1 MFDGDAL
8 TAEEVAK
15 MLRVSKNSVY
25 RLAQSGE
32 LASYRVGRKLRF
44 TLRDVEAYTRA
55 GMRSQ
60 KGAQA
65 ADGASSPSRTAEAGP
80 SPSGNAREGV
90 SEIPSAFSL
99 DCRKPFVIAGNDL
112 SGDIIAHALAAAG
125 LPIAR
130 AYVGS
135 YTALVNLYA
144 KQANAAL
151 VHLYDQR
158 TNAYNVPSVQR
169 IAPGMPVVVI
179 RLLKRKQGFIVQA
192 GNPKKLT
199 TWGGLLREGVRLTN
213 RERGCGTRVL
223 LDEKLL
229 SLEARPEMV
238 EGYDLECATGLEAAT
253 LVSKGCAD
261 VTIGIE
267 RLAKELPG
275 LAFVPLQTE
284 WLDIA
289 VEKSQRT
296 APLVR
301 EIRKIAESKSFRYAI
316 DAIEGYEAA
325 NTGAIVY
332 ES

>member
-1 MFDGDAL
+1 MFDDDAL
-8 TAEEVAK
+8 TAEEVAE

-44 TLRDVEAYTRA
+44 TLRDVEAYTRS

-60 KGAQA
+60 KDAQTSN
-65 ADGASSPSRTAEAGP
+65 GPSPHPRTAEAGP
-80 SPSGNAREGV
+80 SPSGAREGM
-90 SEIPSAFSL
+90 SEMLRAFSL
-99 DCRKPFVIAGNDL
+99 DSREPFVIAGNDL

-125 LPIAR
+125 LPISR

-151 VHLYDQR
+151 VHLFDRR
-158 TNAYNVPSVQR
+158 TNAYNVSSVQR

-199 TWGGLLREGVRLTN
+199 TWGGLLREGVRLVN

-261 VTIGIE
+261 VAIGVE
-267 RLAKELPG
+267 RLAKELPD

-289 VEKSQRT
+289 IEKTPRT

-301 EIRKIAESKSFRYAI
+301 EIRKITESESFRNAI
-316 DAIEGYEAA
+316 DALDGYEAA
-325 NTGAIVY
+325 NAGAIIY
-332 ES
+332 EC

>member
-8 TAEEVAK
+8 TAEEVAE

-65 ADGASSPSRTAEAGP
+65 AEGASSPSRTAKAGP

-99 DCRKPFVIAGNDL
+99 DSREPFVIAGNDL

-125 LPIAR
+125 LPISR

-199 TWGGLLREGVRLTN
+199 TWGGLLREGVRLAN

-301 EIRKIAESKSFRYAI
+301 EIRKIAESKSFRDAI
-316 DAIEGYEAA
+316 DAIEGYEAS

>member
-8 TAEEVAK
+8 TAEEVAE

-65 ADGASSPSRTAEAGP
+65 AEGASSPSRTAKAGP

-99 DCRKPFVIAGNDL
+99 DSREPFVIAGNDL
-112 SGDIIAHALAAAG
+112 SGGIIAHALAAAG
-125 LPIAR
+125 LPISR

-199 TWGGLLREGVRLTN
+199 TWGGLLREGVRLAN

-301 EIRKIAESKSFRYAI
+301 EIRKIAESKSFRDAI
-316 DAIEGYEAA
+316 DAIEGYEAS

>member
-1 MFDGDAL
+1 MFDDAL
-8 TAEEVAK
+8 TAEEVAE

-44 TLRDVEAYTRA
+44 TLRDVETYTRS
-55 GMRSQ
+55 GMRASQ
-60 KGAQA
+60 GAQA
-65 ADGASSPSRTAEAGP
+65 SNGPSPHPRTAEAGP
-80 SPSGNAREGV
+80 SPSAAREGM
-90 SEIPSAFSL
+90 SEMPRAFSL
-99 DCRKPFVIAGNDL
+99 DGREPFVIAGNDL

-125 LPIAR
+125 LPVSR

-135 YTALVNLYA
+135 YTALVNLYG
-144 KQANAAL
+144 KRTNAAL
-151 VHLYDQR
+151 VHLYDRR
-158 TNAYNVPSVQR
+158 TNTYNVPSVQR

-199 TWGGLLREGVRLTN
+199 TWGGLLREGVRLVN
-213 RERGCGTRVL
+213 RGRGCGTRVL

-229 SLEARPEMV
+229 SLEARPEAI
-238 EGYDLECATGLEAAT
+238 EGYDLECPTGLEAAT

-261 VTIGIE
+261 VTVGVE

-289 VEKSQRT
+289 IEKTPRT

-301 EIRKIAESKSFRYAI
+301 EIRKITESESFRNAI
-316 DAIEGYEAA
+316 DALDGYEAA
-325 NTGAIVY
+325 NAGAIIY
-332 ES
+332 EC

>member
-1 MFDGDAL
+1 MLDDAL
-8 TAEEVAK
+8 TAEEVAE

-44 TLRDVEAYTRA
+44 TLRDVEAYTRP
-55 GMRSQ
+55 GMRSR
-60 KGAQA
+60 KSAQTSGIA
-65 ADGASSPSRTAEAGP
+65 PSPSHTAEASP

-99 DCRKPFVIAGNDL
+99 DDRKPFVIAGNDL

-125 LPIAR
+125 LPVSH

-158 TNAYNVPSVQR
+158 TNVYNVPSVQR

-199 TWGGLLREGVRLTN
+199 TWGGLLREGVRLAN

-229 SLEARPEMV
+229 SLEARPEAI

-261 VTIGIE
+261 VAIGVE

-275 LAFVPLQTE
+275 LAFVALQAE
-284 WLDIA
+284 WLDLV
-289 VEKSQRT
+289 VEKSRRT
-296 APLVR
+296 EPLVR
-301 EIRKIAESKSFRYAI
+301 EIRKIAESESFRDAIGAI
-316 DAIEGYEAA
+316 DGYEAA
-325 NTGAIVY
+325 NMGAIVY

>member
-1 MFDGDAL
+1 MFDSDAM
-8 TAEEVAK
+8 TAEEVAG
-15 MLRVSKNSVY
+15 MLRISKNSVY
-25 RLAQSGE
+25 RMAQSGE

-44 TLRDVEAYTRA
+44 TLRDVEEYIQKRTR
-55 GMRSQ
+55 GD
-60 KGAQA
+60 GDGQA
-65 ADGASSPSRTAEAGP
+65 AEAGTCAATAVQTP
-80 SPSGNAREGV
+80 PANALE
-90 SEIPSAFSL
+90 SALPFPL
-99 DCRKPFVIAGNDL
+99 DERTPFVIAGNDL

-125 LPIAR
+125 LPVSR

-151 VHLYDQR
+151 VHLFDQR

-199 TWGGLLREGVRLTN
+199 TWGGLLREGVRLAN

-261 VTIGIE
+261 VAIGVE

-284 WLDIA
+284 WLDVA

-301 EIRKIAESKSFRYAI
+301 EIRKIAESKSFRDAI
-316 DAIEGYEAA
+316 DAIEGYEAT

>member
-1 MFDGDAL
+1 MFDSDAM
-8 TAEEVAK
+8 TAEEVAG
-15 MLRVSKNSVY
+15 MLRISKNSVY
-25 RLAQSGE
+25 RMAQSGE

-44 TLRDVEAYTRA
+44 TLRDVEEYIQKRTRGDDGGQA
-55 GMRSQ
+55 VEASACAATAVQ
-60 KGAQA
+60 TPPANALEGAL
-65 ADGASSPSRTAEAGP
+65 P
-80 SPSGNAREGV
+80 
-90 SEIPSAFSL
+90 FSL
-99 DCRKPFVIAGNDL
+99 DGRDPFVIAGNDL

-125 LPIAR
+125 LPVSR

-151 VHLYDQR
+151 VHLFDQR
-158 TNAYNVPSVQR
+158 ANAYNAPSVQR

-199 TWGGLLREGVRLTN
+199 TWGGLLREGVRLVN

-261 VTIGIE
+261 VAIGVE

-289 VEKSQRT
+289 VEKSRRT

-301 EIRKIAESKSFRYAI
+301 EIRKIAESKSFRDAI

>member
-8 TAEEVAK
+8 TAEEVAE

-44 TLRDVEAYTRA
+44 TLRNVEAYTR
-55 GMRSQ
+55 SQ
-60 KGAQA
+60 KGVQA
-65 ADGASSPSRTAEAGP
+65 AESASPLSRTAEAGP
-80 SPSGNAREGV
+80 ASNSGAREGAR
-90 SEIPSAFSL
+90 EIPRAFSL
-99 DCRKPFVIAGNDL
+99 DGREPFVIAGNDV

-125 LPIAR
+125 LPVSR

-199 TWGGLLREGVRLTN
+199 TWGGLLREGVRLAN

-229 SLEARPEMV
+229 SLEARPEAI

-253 LVSKGCAD
+253 LVSRGCAD
-261 VTIGIE
+261 VAIGVE

-289 VEKSQRT
+289 VEKSRRT

-301 EIRKIAESKSFRYAI
+301 EIRKIAESESFRGAI
-316 DAIEGYEAA
+316 DTIDGYEAA

>member
-1 MFDGDAL
+1 MLDDAL
-8 TAEEVAK
+8 TAEEVAE

-32 LASYRVGRKLRF
+32 LASCRVGRKLRF
-44 TLRDVEAYTRA
+44 TLRDVEAYTRP
-55 GMRSQ
+55 GMRSR
-60 KGAQA
+60 KSAQTS
-65 ADGASSPSRTAEAGP
+65 GIASSPSHTAEASP
-80 SPSGNAREGV
+80 SPSDARKEI
-90 SEIPSAFSL
+90 SEIPGAFSL
-99 DCRKPFVIAGNDL
+99 DNREPFVIAGNDL

-125 LPIAR
+125 LPVSR

-199 TWGGLLREGVRLTN
+199 TWGGLLREGVRLAN

-229 SLEARPEMV
+229 SLEARPEAI

-261 VTIGIE
+261 VAIGIE

-275 LAFVPLQTE
+275 LAFVALQAE
-284 WLDIA
+284 CLDLV
-289 VEKSQRT
+289 VEKSRRT

-301 EIRKIAESKSFRYAI
+301 EIRKIAESKSFRDAI
-316 DAIEGYEAA
+316 GAIEGYEAA

>member
-8 TAEEVAK
+8 TAEEVAE

-44 TLRDVEAYTRA
+44 TLRDVEAYTRSS
-55 GMRSQ
+55 MHSQ
-60 KGAQA
+60 KGAK
-65 ADGASSPSRTAEAGP
+65 ASNGPSPHPRTAEAGP
-80 SPSGNAREGV
+80 SPSGNAHEGV

-99 DCRKPFVIAGNDL
+99 DSREPFVIAGNDL

-151 VHLYDQR
+151 IHLYDQR

-179 RLLKRKQGFIVQA
+179 RLLKRKQGFVVQA

-199 TWGGLLREGVRLTN
+199 TWGGLLREGVRLVN

-229 SLEARPEMV
+229 SLEACPEMV

-261 VTIGIE
+261 VAIGVE

-301 EIRKIAESKSFRYAI
+301 KIRKVAESESFRGAI

-325 NTGAIVY
+325 STGAIVY

>member
-1 MFDGDAL
+1 M
-8 TAEEVAK
+8 
-15 MLRVSKNSVY
+15 
-25 RLAQSGE
+25 
-32 LASYRVGRKLRF
+32 
-44 TLRDVEAYTRA
+44 
-55 GMRSQ
+55 
-60 KGAQA
+60 
-65 ADGASSPSRTAEAGP
+65 
-80 SPSGNAREGV
+80 
-90 SEIPSAFSL
+90 SEMPRAFSL
-99 DCRKPFVIAGNDL
+99 DGREPFVIAGNDL

-125 LPIAR
+125 LPISR

-151 VHLYDQR
+151 VHLFDRR

-199 TWGGLLREGVRLTN
+199 TWGGLLREGVRLVN

-261 VTIGIE
+261 VAIGVE

-301 EIRKIAESKSFRYAI
+301 EIRKIAESESFRGAI
-316 DAIEGYEAA
+316 DAIGGYEAT

>member
-8 TAEEVAK
+8 TAEEVAE

-44 TLRDVEAYTRA
+44 TLRDVEAYTRS

-60 KGAQA
+60 KGAQTSN
-65 ADGASSPSRTAEAGP
+65 GPSPHPRTAEASP
-80 SPSGNAREGV
+80 SPSGAREGM
-90 SEIPSAFSL
+90 SEMPRAFSL
-99 DCRKPFVIAGNDL
+99 DGREPFVIAGNDL

-125 LPIAR
+125 LPVSR

-151 VHLYDQR
+151 VHLFDQR

-169 IAPGMPVVVI
+169 ITPGMPVVVI

-199 TWGGLLREGVRLTN
+199 TWGGLLREGVRLAN

-229 SLEARPEMV
+229 SLEARPEAV

-289 VEKSQRT
+289 VEKSRRT

-301 EIRKIAESKSFRYAI
+301 EIRKIAESESFRDAI